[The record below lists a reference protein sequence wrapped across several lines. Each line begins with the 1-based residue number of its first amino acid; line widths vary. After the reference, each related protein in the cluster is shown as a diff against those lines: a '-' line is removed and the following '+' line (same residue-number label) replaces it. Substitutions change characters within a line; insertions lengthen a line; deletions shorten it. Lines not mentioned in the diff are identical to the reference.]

1 MKRKIRLIWHLG
13 VVIIVL
19 GILLYL
25 LYEFNIIPHGRYTNA
40 DFRIADYYSM
50 LDKDGDGIDDQTDIL
65 TGAKE
70 YVATEPKYQS
80 KYYEGGYPDDEYGVC
95 TDVVGAA
102 LLHAGYDLR
111 ELVNADILA
120 NPQDYADEKPDIDID
135 FRRVRNLLIYF
146 EHTAISLTT
155 DTKQIAEWQGGDIV
169 VFDGHIGIISD
180 VRNADG
186 VPFLIHHGS
195 PLQLHYEED
204 VLENYDDIL
213 GHFRIS

>member
-1 MKRKIRLIWHLG
+1 MKRKIRFIWHMG
-13 VVIIVL
+13 VVIIGL

-25 LYEFNIIPHGRYTNA
+25 VYDFNIIPHGRFTNA
-40 DFRIADYYSM
+40 DFGIADYDSM
-50 LDKDGDGIDDQTDIL
+50 IDKDGDGIDDQTDIL
-65 TGAKE
+65 AGAKE
-70 YVATEPKYQS
+70 YIATNPKYRS
-80 KYYEGGYPDDEYGVC
+80 KYYEDGYPDDEYGVC

-111 ELVNADILA
+111 ELVNGDILA

-155 DTKQIAEWQGGDIV
+155 DTKQIEEWQGGDIV

-195 PLQLHYEED
+195 PMQLHYEED